1 MKRDE
6 LIELLRTLK
15 DDEEL
20 IINQEE
26 IQIVKKEDTGNGN

>member
-6 LIELLRTLK
+6 LIELLETLK
-15 DDEEL
+15 NDEEL

-26 IQIVKKEDTGNGN
+26 IQIMKKEDPGNGN